1 MINNHGKEIYGDGYF
16 TVKHMSLSTAAAQ
29 SLLKTAG

>member
-1 MINNHGKEIYGDGYF
+1 MINNHGKEIYGDGYS
-16 TVKHMSLSTAAAQ
+16 TVNHMSLPKTTAQ

>member
-1 MINNHGKEIYGDGYF
+1 MINNHGKEIYGDGCS
-16 TVKHMSLSTAAAQ
+16 TVNHMSLSRATAQ